1 MPRVAFHLCLKVL
14 EADVIDGFIKVRTTF
29 EQVCLSGINVIYM
42 ATAWLKGESNFDF
55 IILVEKKPKTR
66 QFKAGSKCGQTC
78 LKKKKKKTD
87 DLWIFYNSAAIVN
100 SFGK

>member
-55 IILVEKKPKTR
+55 IILVEKKQKP
-66 QFKAGSKCGQTC
+66 GSSKLVQSVGRP
-78 LKKKKKKTD
+78 
-87 DLWIFYNSAAIVN
+87 V
-100 SFGK
+100 